1 MADGEYPDRRT
12 HTSVIR
18 MEMLDLPYVQ
28 GVCFAAVEL
37 MREVEDGD
45 EALLPDAVVEAAA
58 RLRAALAR
66 ERLPG

>member
-1 MADGEYPDRRT
+1 
-12 HTSVIR
+12 